1 MINNLSLWGI
11 KKSKIMK
18 KFEIWFRNQNVGT
31 SEGEAWE
38 TMLSILPIGEE
49 HSSQKFLLKEEI
61 NPQEQTWEVFT
72 TDMNWAIAFAKFISG
87 VSDLNPDKEE
97 LYEQGEIRMHFTY
110 IV

>member
-1 MINNLSLWGI
+1 
-11 KKSKIMK
+11 MK

-31 SEGEAWE
+31 SSEEGQAWE
-38 TMLSILPIGEE
+38 TMLSVLPIGEE
-49 HSSQKFLLKEEI
+49 QSSQSFLLKEEV
-61 NPQEQTWEVFT
+61 NAQEQTWEAIT
-72 TDMNWAIAFAKFISG
+72 TNINCAIAFAQFIAG

>member
-1 MINNLSLWGI
+1 
-11 KKSKIMK
+11 MK
-18 KFEIWFRNQNVGT
+18 KYEIFFRNQIG
-31 SEGEAWE
+31 SSPEQAWE
-38 TMLSILPIGEE
+38 TMLSVLPIGEE

-61 NPQEQTWEVFT
+61 NSQEQTWEVFT